1 MVTGFQAFTD
11 GIYFALPG
19 VVEIVASP
27 AKSNVVRFGIYEFEP
42 HAKELRR
49 GGLRVRLE
57 GQPVAIL
64 KMLLDRPGE
73 LVTREELQKE
83 LWPADTFVDFEHSLN
98 AAVKRLRAALNDSA
112 ENPSY
117 IETLSRRGYRFIAP
131 INGRD
136 APSEDHA
143 SIAIPS
149 PAQAQAA
156 FSGRRLWLKAVVA
169 LLAVAIVGWG
179 WRHWRKQAPTPAGP
193 VIRSL
198 AVLPLQNLS
207 GDPSQE
213 YFADG
218 MTEELI
224 GRLSKIHGLRV
235 ISRTSV
241 MHFKTTQLSVPE
253 IAKTLGVDVIVEG
266 SVIREGTQI
275 RVHAQLIRAATDEH
289 IWAEEYQREYRSV
302 LAIQEE
308 VARTIAERIE
318 VSLTP
323 TEQASLASTHPVDPE
338 AHEDYL
344 KGRYYFNQRTEDAL
358 NRSIVYFQQALAR
371 DPNYALAYCGLA
383 DAYTM
388 LGFRGGFPSKDA
400 LLRAKAAALKAIE
413 LDDTLAEPHASL
425 AFIAETHEWDWATA
439 EREYKR
445 ALELNPGDARAHHW
459 YGGYLMY
466 VGRFE
471 EGIAEAK
478 RARDLDP
485 LSLPVK
491 NALAGRLL
499 VAGRVDEA
507 LEQLHET
514 LEMDAH
520 FPPAHQTL
528 GWAYLNK
535 GKHQDAIQ
543 EFQQALQLSGWDD
556 TNLMLDLG
564 FAYAAAGNREEA
576 RKILAKLKTLHER
589 GLIPSGSIAI
599 LYGALGELNEAFAW
613 LEKAYEERDPE
624 LTYLKVPGRR
634 FEPLRH
640 DPRFQQLVHR
650 VGIPE

>member
-1 MVTGFQAFTD
+1 MT
-11 GIYFALPG
+11 
-19 VVEIVASP
+19 
-27 AKSNVVRFGIYEFEP
+27 
-42 HAKELRR
+42 RR
-49 GGLRVRLE
+49 
-57 GQPVAIL
+57 PWIL
-64 KMLLDRPGE
+64 
-73 LVTREELQKE
+73 
-83 LWPADTFVDFEHSLN
+83 
-98 AAVKRLRAALNDSA
+98 DSC
-112 ENPSY
+112 
-117 IETLSRRGYRFIAP
+117 P
-131 INGRD
+131 I
-136 APSEDHA
+136 S
-143 SIAIPS
+143 S
-149 PAQAQAA
+149 
-156 FSGRRLWLKAVVA
+156 
-169 LLAVAIVGWG
+169 
-179 WRHWRKQAPTPAGP
+179 
-193 VIRSL
+193 
-198 AVLPLQNLS
+198 
-207 GDPSQE
+207 
-213 YFADG
+213 
-218 MTEELI
+218 
-224 GRLSKIHGLRV
+224 
-235 ISRTSV
+235 SV
-241 MHFKTTQLSVPE
+241 MPSAKYSCDGSPLKFCKGSTARERFKTTQLSVPE

-425 AFIAETHEWDWATA
+425 AFIAETHGWDWATA

-459 YGGYLMY
+459 YAGYLVY

-485 LSLPVK
+485 LSLPVN

-507 LEQLHET
+507 LEQVRKT
-514 LEMDAH
+514 FEMDPKFA
-520 FPPAHQTL
+520 PAHQTL
-528 GWAYLNK
+528 GWAYLNQ
-535 GKHQDAIQ
+535 GKQKEAIR
-543 EFQQALQLSGWDD
+543 EFQQALQLSGNTATDF
-556 TNLMLDLG
+556 TLDLA
-564 FAYAAAGNREEA
+564 FAYAVGGKTDAAR
-576 RKILAKLKTLHER
+576 RILASSLLPPT
-589 GLIPSGSIAI
+589 A
-599 LYGALGELNEAFAW
+599 
-613 LEKAYEERDPE
+613 
-624 LTYLKVPGRR
+624 
-634 FEPLRH
+634 
-640 DPRFQQLVHR
+640 
-650 VGIPE
+650 